1 MSKTDKELLDIE
13 VLESQLAHAMD
24 AVKDL
29 REALE
34 KAKEEQKP
42 CMSIKIEKAWT
53 EDFVGGIKKLCVR
66 YDAKCGA
73 ETLGCFKETLGC
85 FKETQEIKPS
95 EFVGLSI
102 NEANNKFNKIVYP
115 HKRI

>member
-34 KAKEEQKP
+34 KHSKEEV
-42 CMSIKIEKAWT
+42 A
-53 EDFVGGIKKLCVR
+53 V
-66 YDAKCGA
+66 
-73 ETLGCFKETLGC
+73 
-85 FKETQEIKPS
+85 
-95 EFVGLSI
+95 
-102 NEANNKFNKIVYP
+102 
-115 HKRI
+115 